1 MTSPEGNICIIQEV
15 AISVIHCRYFCVRLL
30 LPEMS
35 REASPAGSTG
45 CSCRSM
51 STLRGGLDEKSK
63 RQNDRSD
70 DHPIA

>member
-15 AISVIHCRYFCVRLL
+15 AISAIHCRYFCVRLL

-35 REASPAGSTG
+35 REASPAGGSG
-45 CSCRSM
+45 CRFM